1 MRARDLWSHH
11 YVNVGFVCERA
22 AKGGNLITGLSIHRY
37 KSFHPTVAPPI
48 SFEPGTPPKP
58 VFLYGTN
65 GAGKSAIGEV
75 IQGVSSGDGR
85 FSHCQMHTSNNAA
98 YRVLVY
104 NQRFVDKV
112 IRTAGG
118 VPGIFTIGALDAEA
132 QAEIEIKKAEAEA
145 LEAQLEAVK
154 KKIEQS
160 IEAGKKVQEAA
171 ITGAWKAH
179 SDYNKPPFRD
189 LLSGWHS
196 DRKKFFEELEKYAV
210 ADDVELDSL
219 DRLYERLADATST
232 ETAQAKVSVDLSGLS
247 SIEANS
253 IWAEKIVVSS
263 ASRLAPLIEKWG
275 NSDWVGRGRDIPHG
289 DNCPFCQEKL
299 PENFAEDLAKLLDGD
314 RQVRVDQV
322 KLLAERY
329 EATVA
334 QVEATVAQ
342 VFKHTFAQKDTAL
355 SQAWE
360 LLLARLKANSA
371 FMKSKVDKPGEPYE
385 VTVSD
390 VEPMR
395 NAIGTINQRVTEF
408 NARIADRAAEQGR
421 IRTML
426 WQVMRRERA
435 PVYDAY
441 RAARAP
447 LVQALTADRAEK
459 VAVDKSL
466 LDISVRLKELGQL
479 QTGVG
484 AAVEK
489 INARLA
495 GIGVTSYSISSK
507 GEGHLYC
514 LSRPG
519 QAEGDMTSLSEGE
532 KTLISFLYFLE
543 RLTGSDEED
552 AGPVDL
558 GRTIAVI
565 DDPISSLSHNFVFD
579 IASIIQEELIKPPEG
594 VPRLRQ
600 VIVLTHNLF
609 FLHEM
614 LRQTVG
620 PELATQN
627 KRCQLLRVVKSDHTK
642 VVPMKASEMMNDYQ
656 ALWQVLRDARDSN
669 APAIMVPNAMRC
681 ILEHFFW
688 FTHQEGKFKGAL
700 KKVAATDASFTPL
713 ARFLDRG
720 SHKDGINITVI
731 DFNHFDLSYYFEKFK
746 AVFDAAGFPEH
757 YAANM
762 GARD

>member
-1 MRARDLWSHH
+1 M
-11 YVNVGFVCERA
+11 
-22 AKGGNLITGLSIHRY
+22 ITGLSIHRY

-75 IQGVSSGDGR
+75 IQGVSSGDGK

-112 IRTAGG
+112 IRTAEG

-132 QAEIEIKKAEAEA
+132 QAEIEGKKVEAEA

-160 IEAGKKVQEAA
+160 IEAGKKVQEVA

-196 DRKKFFEELEKYAV
+196 DRKKFFEALEKYAV
-210 ADDVELDSL
+210 TDDVELDSL
-219 DRLYERLADATST
+219 DRLQERLADATSI
-232 ETAQAKVSVDLSGLS
+232 ETTQAKVSVDLSGLS
-247 SIEANS
+247 SIESNS

-289 DNCPFCQEKL
+289 NDCPFCQQKL
-299 PENFAEDLAKLLDGD
+299 PEKFAEDLAKLLDGD
-314 RQVRVDQV
+314 RQARVDQV

-329 EATVA
+329 EATVG
-334 QVEATVAQ
+334 QVEVQVAQ
-342 VFKHTFAQKDTAL
+342 VFKHTFSQKDAAL

-390 VEPMR
+390 VEPMK

-441 RAARAP
+441 HTAKAP
-447 LVQALTADRAEK
+447 LVQALTEDRAEK

-495 GIGVTSYSISSK
+495 GMGVTSYSISSK

-543 RLTGSDEED
+543 CLTGSDEED

-579 IASIIQEELIKPPEG
+579 IASIIQEELIKPTEG

-620 PELATQN
+620 PELANQD

-642 VVPMKASEMMNDYQ
+642 VLPMRASEMMNDYQ

-669 APAIMVPNAMRC
+669 TPAIMVPNAMRC

-688 FTHQEGKFKGAL
+688 FTHQEGKFKEAL
-700 KKVAATDASFTPL
+700 KKVAAADASFTPL

-720 SHKDGINITVI
+720 SHRDGINITVM
-731 DFNHFDLSYYFEKFK
+731 DFNHYDLDYYFEKFK
-746 AVFDAAGFPEH
+746 SVFDAAGFPEH
-757 YAANM
+757 YAAHM
-762 GARD
+762 GLEPAHNLLQA

>member
-1 MRARDLWSHH
+1 M
-11 YVNVGFVCERA
+11 
-22 AKGGNLITGLSIHRY
+22 
-37 KSFHPTVAPPI
+37 
-48 SFEPGTPPKP
+48 
-58 VFLYGTN
+58 
-65 GAGKSAIGEV
+65 

-112 IRTAGG
+112 IRTAEG

-219 DRLYERLADATST
+219 NRLHERLADATST

-360 LLLARLKANSA
+360 LLLARVKANSA

-395 NAIGTINQRVTEF
+395 NAIGTINQRITEF

-447 LVQALTADRAEK
+447 LVQALTANRAEK

-552 AGPVDL
+552 TGPVDL

-620 PELATQN
+620 PELATQD

-642 VVPMKASEMMNDYQ
+642 VVPMKASEIMNDYQ

-700 KKVAATDASFTPL
+700 KKVAAIDASFTPL

>member
-1 MRARDLWSHH
+1 M
-11 YVNVGFVCERA
+11 GFVCERA

-112 IRTAGG
+112 IRTAEG

-543 RLTGSDEED
+543 RLTGSDEEN

-620 PELATQN
+620 PELATQD

>member
-1 MRARDLWSHH
+1 M
-11 YVNVGFVCERA
+11 
-22 AKGGNLITGLSIHRY
+22 ITGLSIHRY

-48 SFEPGTPPKP
+48 LFEPGTPPKP

-75 IQGVSSGDGR
+75 IQGLSSGDEK
-85 FSHCQMHTSNNAA
+85 FSHCQMQTSNNAA
-98 YRVLVY
+98 YRVIVY
-104 NQRFVDKV
+104 NQKFVDKV
-112 IRTAGG
+112 IRTAEG

-132 QAEIEIKKAEAEA
+132 QAEIEGKKAEVEQ
-145 LEAQLEAVK
+145 LEAQLELVK

-171 ITGAWKAH
+171 IAGAWKAH
-179 SDYNKPPFRD
+179 GDYNKPPFRD
-189 LLSGWHS
+189 LLNGWHS

-210 ADDVELDSL
+210 ADDVELDSV
-219 DRLYERLADATST
+219 DRLQVRLADATST
-232 ETAQAKVSVDLSGLS
+232 ENAQEKVLADLSGLAV
-247 SIEANS
+247 IES
-253 IWAEKIVVSS
+253 DPIWGERIVVSS
-263 ASRLAPLIEKWG
+263 ASRLAPLIEKWR
-275 NSDWVGRGRDIPHG
+275 NSDWVGQGRDIPHG
-289 DNCPFCQEKL
+289 DDCPFCQQKL
-299 PENFAEDLAKLLDGD
+299 PEKFAEDLAKLLDGD
-314 RQVRVDQV
+314 RQARVDQIRM
-322 KLLAERY
+322 LAARY
-329 EATVA
+329 EATFGQIEVS
-334 QVEATVAQ
+334 VAQ
-342 VFKHTFAQKDTAL
+342 VFKHTFAQNDTAL

-360 LLLARLKANSA
+360 LLLARIKANIA
-371 FMKSKVDKPGEPYE
+371 AMKCKVEKPADLFGIE
-385 VTVSD
+385 VSD
-390 VEPMR
+390 VVPVQA
-395 NAIGTINQRVTEF
+395 AIDTINKRVTEF

-421 IRTML
+421 VRTMF
-426 WQVMRRERA
+426 WQMMRRERA

-441 RAARAP
+441 KASKAP
-447 LVQALTADRAEK
+447 LVETLTADREEK
-459 VAVDKSL
+459 VAIENSL
-466 LDISVRLKELGQL
+466 REIAERLKALGQL
-479 QTGVG
+479 QTGIG

-489 INARLA
+489 INTRLV
-495 GIGVTSYSISSK
+495 GMGVTSYSITSK
-507 GEGHLYC
+507 GDGHLYC

-543 RLTGSDEED
+543 CLSGSDEED

-579 IASIIQEELIKPPEG
+579 IASIIQEELIKPSEG
-594 VPRLRQ
+594 VQRLRQ

-614 LRQTVG
+614 LRQAVG
-620 PELATQN
+620 QELKNQD

-669 APAIMVPNAMRC
+669 TPAIMVPNAMRC

-688 FTHQEGKFKGAL
+688 FTHQEEKFKEAL
-700 KKVAATDASFTPL
+700 KKVAAVDASFTPL

-720 SHKDGINITVI
+720 SHKDGINITVM
-731 DFNHFDLSYYFEKFK
+731 DFNQFDLNYYFEKFK
-746 AVFDAAGFPEH
+746 AVFYSAGFPEH
-757 YAANM
+757 YSANM
-762 GARD
+762 GDNQMQGAAPAH

>member
-1 MRARDLWSHH
+1 M
-11 YVNVGFVCERA
+11 
-22 AKGGNLITGLSIHRY
+22 ITGLSIHRY
-37 KSFHPTVAPPI
+37 KSFHPTVALPI

-75 IQGVSSGDGR
+75 IQGLSGGDEN
-85 FSHCQMHTSNNAA
+85 FSHCQMHTSNNAP

-118 VPGIFTIGALDAEA
+118 VPGIFTIGALDAQA
-132 QAEIEIKKAEAEA
+132 QAEIEGKKGAAEA
-145 LEAQLEAVK
+145 LEAQLEVVK
-154 KKIEQS
+154 KKIYHS
-160 IEAGKKVQEAA
+160 IEAGKKVQEVA
-171 ITGAWKAH
+171 IAGAWKAH

-189 LLSGWHS
+189 LLKGSHG
-196 DRKKFFEELEKYAV
+196 DRKKFFDDLETYAV
-210 ADDVELDSL
+210 ADDAELDGL
-219 DRLYERLADATST
+219 DRLEERLADATSS
-232 ETAQAKVSVDLSGLS
+232 ETAQAKVSVDLSGLNA
-247 SIEANS
+247 IEADP
-253 IWAEKIVVSS
+253 IWAERIVVSS

-275 NSDWVGRGRDIPHG
+275 NSDWVGKGRDIPHG
-289 DNCPFCQEKL
+289 DDCPFCQQKL
-299 PENFAEDLAKLLDGD
+299 PEKFTEDLAKLLDGD
-314 RQVRVDQV
+314 RQARVDQV
-322 KLLAERY
+322 KLLADRY
-329 EATVA
+329 ETTVG
-334 QVEATVAQ
+334 QIEVSVAQ
-342 VFKHTFAQKDTAL
+342 VFSHTFAQKDAVL

-360 LLLARLKANSA
+360 LLLARLKANSSV
-371 FMKSKVDKPGEPYE
+371 MRSKVDKPAEPYE
-385 VTVSD
+385 VAASD
-390 VEPMR
+390 VEPMKD
-395 NAIGTINQRVTEF
+395 AIGAINQRVTDF
-408 NARIADRAAEQGR
+408 NARIADRATEQGR
-421 IRTML
+421 VRTML

-441 RAARAP
+441 KASKAP
-447 LVQALTADRAEK
+447 LVEALTTDRAEK
-459 VAVDKSL
+459 ATIEKSL
-466 LDISVRLKELGQL
+466 QDISVRLKELGQL

-484 AAVEK
+484 AAVDK
-489 INARLA
+489 INARLV
-495 GIGVTSYSISSK
+495 GMGVTSYCIARK

-519 QAEGDMTSLSEGE
+519 QTEGDMASLSEGE

-543 RLTGSDEED
+543 RLTGSDEAD

-620 PELATQN
+620 PELANQA
-627 KRCQLLRVVKSDHTK
+627 KRCQLLRVVKSDFTK

-669 APAIMVPNAMRC
+669 TPAIMVPNAMRC

-688 FTHQEGKFKGAL
+688 FTHQEGKFKEAL

-720 SHKDGINITVI
+720 SHKDGINITVV
-731 DFNHFDLSYYFEKFK
+731 DFHHFDLNYYFGKFK

-762 GARD
+762 GIDQAQDAAPAP

>member
-1 MRARDLWSHH
+1 M
-11 YVNVGFVCERA
+11 
-22 AKGGNLITGLSIHRY
+22 ITGLSIHRY
-37 KSFHPTVAPPI
+37 KSFHPTVALPI

-75 IQGVSSGDGR
+75 IQGVSGGDEK
-85 FSHCQMHTSNNAA
+85 FSHCQMHTSNDAA

-112 IRTAGG
+112 IRTAEG

-132 QAEIEIKKAEAEA
+132 QAEIEGRKVEAEA
-145 LEAQLEAVK
+145 LESQLEAVK

-189 LLSGWHS
+189 LLNGWHS
-196 DRKKFFEELEKYAV
+196 DRKKFFEELDKYAV
-210 ADDVELDSL
+210 ADDVELDGL
-219 DRLYERLADATST
+219 DRLQERLADATSI
-232 ETAQAKVSVDLSGLS
+232 ETAQARVSVDLSGLAV
-247 SIEANS
+247 IESHS
-253 IWAEKIVVSS
+253 IWAERIVVSS

-275 NSDWVGRGRDIPHG
+275 NSDWVGQGRGIPHG
-289 DNCPFCQEKL
+289 EDCPFCQQKL

-314 RQVRVDQV
+314 RQARVDQV

-329 EATVA
+329 EATVG
-334 QVEATVAQ
+334 QIEVSVAQ
-342 VFKHTFAQKDTAL
+342 AFKHPFAQKDAAM

-371 FMKSKVDKPGEPYE
+371 LMKSKVDKPAEPYD
-385 VTVSD
+385 VATSD
-390 VEPMR
+390 IEPMTG
-395 NAIGTINQRVTEF
+395 AIGAINQRITEF
-408 NARIADRAAEQGR
+408 NARIADRAAEKGR
-421 IRTML
+421 VRTMF

-435 PVYDAY
+435 PVYEAY
-441 RAARAP
+441 KASKAP
-447 LVQALTADRAEK
+447 LVEALTAERAEK
-459 VAVDKSL
+459 TAVEKSL
-466 LDISVRLKELGQL
+466 GDITERLKELGQL

-495 GIGVTSYSISSK
+495 GMGVTSYSISSK

-543 RLTGSDEED
+543 RLKGSDEAD
-552 AGPVDL
+552 SGPVDL

-600 VIVLTHNLF
+600 VMVLTHNLF

-620 PELATQN
+620 PELANQD

-642 VVPMKASEMMNDYQ
+642 VVPMRASEMMNDYQ

-669 APAIMVPNAMRC
+669 TPAIMVPNAMRC

-688 FTHQEGKFKGAL
+688 FTHQEGKFKEAL
-700 KKVAATDASFTPL
+700 KKVAAADGSFTPL

-720 SHKDGINITVI
+720 SHRDGINITVM
-731 DFNHFDLSYYFEKFK
+731 DFNHYDLNYYFDKFK
-746 AVFDAAGFPEH
+746 AVFGAAGFPEH

-762 GARD
+762 GADAVQGLAQEA

>member
-1 MRARDLWSHH
+1 M
-11 YVNVGFVCERA
+11 
-22 AKGGNLITGLSIHRY
+22 ITGLSIHRY
-37 KSFHPTVAPPI
+37 KSFHPTVALPI

-75 IQGVSSGDGR
+75 IQGVSGGDEK
-85 FSHCQMHTSNNAA
+85 FSHCQMHTSNDAA

-112 IRTAGG
+112 IRTAEG
-118 VPGIFTIGALDAEA
+118 VPGIFTIGALDAET
-132 QAEIEIKKAEAEA
+132 QAEIEGRKVEAEA
-145 LEAQLEAVK
+145 LESQLEAVK
-154 KKIEQS
+154 KKIEHS

-189 LLSGWHS
+189 LLNGWHS
-196 DRKKFFEELEKYAV
+196 DRKKFFEELDKYAV
-210 ADDVELDSL
+210 ADDVELDGL
-219 DRLYERLADATST
+219 DRLQERLADATSI
-232 ETAQAKVSVDLSGLS
+232 ETAQVRVSVDLSGLAV
-247 SIEANS
+247 IESHS
-253 IWAEKIVVSS
+253 IWAERIVVSS

-275 NSDWVGRGRDIPHG
+275 NSDWVGQGRDIPHG
-289 DNCPFCQEKL
+289 EDCPFCQQKL

-314 RQVRVDQV
+314 RQARVDQV
-322 KLLAERY
+322 KLLTERY
-329 EATVA
+329 EATVG
-334 QVEATVAQ
+334 QIEVSVAQ
-342 VFKHTFAQKDTAL
+342 AFKHPFAQKDAAM

-371 FMKSKVDKPGEPYE
+371 LMKSKVDKPAEPY
-385 VTVSD
+385 D
-390 VEPMR
+390 VATGDIEPMTG
-395 NAIGTINQRVTEF
+395 AIGAINQRITEF
-408 NARIADRAAEQGR
+408 NARIADRAAEKGR
-421 IRTML
+421 VRTMF

-435 PVYDAY
+435 PVYEAY
-441 RAARAP
+441 KASKAP
-447 LVQALTADRAEK
+447 LVEALTAERAEK
-459 VAVDKSL
+459 TAIEKSL
-466 LDISVRLKELGQL
+466 GGITERLKELGQL

-495 GIGVTSYSISSK
+495 GMGVTSYSISSK

-543 RLTGSDEED
+543 RLKGSDEAD
-552 AGPVDL
+552 SGPVDL

-579 IASIIQEELIKPPEG
+579 IASIIQEELIRRRRG

-600 VIVLTHNLF
+600 VMVLTHNLF

-620 PELATQN
+620 PELANQD
-627 KRCQLLRVVKSDHTK
+627 KRCQLLRVVKSEHTK
-642 VVPMKASEMMNDYQ
+642 VVPMRASEMMNDYQ

-669 APAIMVPNAMRC
+669 TPAIMVPNAMRC

-688 FTHQEGKFKGAL
+688 FTHQEGKFKEAL
-700 KKVAATDASFTPL
+700 RKVAAADASFTPL

-720 SHKDGINITVI
+720 SHRDGINITVM
-731 DFNHFDLSYYFEKFK
+731 DFNHYDLNYYFDKFK

-762 GARD
+762 GAGAVQGLAQEV

>member
-1 MRARDLWSHH
+1 
-11 YVNVGFVCERA
+11 VGIVCERV
-22 AKGGNLITGLSIHRY
+22 AKGGTLITGLSIHRY

-48 SFEPGTPPKP
+48 SFGHGTPPKP

-75 IQGVSSGDGR
+75 IQGISSGDEK

-112 IRTAGG
+112 IRTAEG

-132 QAEIEIKKAEAEA
+132 QAEIERKKEEAEA
-145 LEAQLEAVK
+145 LDAQLEMVK
-154 KKIEQS
+154 RKIDQSTDADKKI
-160 IEAGKKVQEAA
+160 QEIA
-171 ITGAWKAH
+171 IAGAWKAH
-179 SDYNKPPFRD
+179 AAYNKPPFRD
-189 LLSGWHS
+189 LLKGSHG
-196 DRKKFFEELEKYAV
+196 DRKKFFEDLDAFAV
-210 ADDVELDSL
+210 ADDFELDSL
-219 DRLYERLADATST
+219 DRLQERLADATSS
-232 ETAQAKVSVDLSGLS
+232 ETAQDKVSVDLSGLS
-247 SIEANS
+247 SIES
-253 IWAEKIVVSS
+253 DPIWAEKIVVSS

-275 NSDWVGRGRDIPHG
+275 NSDWVGQGRDIPHG
-289 DNCPFCQEKL
+289 TDCPYCQRKL
-299 PENFAEDLAKLLDGD
+299 PEGFAEDLSKLLDGD
-314 RQVRVDQV
+314 RQARIEKV
-322 KLLAERY
+322 KQLAEDY
-329 EATVA
+329 ESKVG
-334 QVEATVAQ
+334 QVEISVSTV
-342 VFKHTFAQKDTAL
+342 FEHSFAQKDERL

-360 LLLARLKANSA
+360 LLLARLKANITA
-371 FMKSKVDKPGEPYE
+371 MKSKVEKPAELFEIKP
-385 VTVSD
+385 SD
-390 VEPMR
+390 VGPVR
-395 NAIGTINQRVTEF
+395 AAVDAINKRVTEF
-408 NARIADRAAEQGR
+408 NARIADRIAEQGR
-421 IRTML
+421 IRKML

-441 RAARAP
+441 KAAHAP

-459 VAVDKSL
+459 AAIETNL

-489 INARLA
+489 MNARLA
-495 GIGVTSYSISSK
+495 GMGITSYSISSK
-507 GEGHLYC
+507 GEEHLYC

-620 PELATQN
+620 PELANQDR
-627 KRCQLLRVVKSDHTK
+627 RCQLLRVVKSDHTK
-642 VVPMKASEMMNDYQ
+642 VVPMRASEMMNDYQ

-669 APAIMVPNAMRC
+669 TPAIMVPNAMRC

-688 FTHQEGKFKGAL
+688 FTHQEGKFKEAL
-700 KKVAATDASFTPL
+700 KKVAAADASFTPL

-720 SHKDGINITVI
+720 SHRDGINITVM
-731 DFNHFDLSYYFEKFK
+731 DFNHYDLIYYFDKFK

-762 GARD
+762 GVDPLPAAQQG

>member
-1 MRARDLWSHH
+1 M
-11 YVNVGFVCERA
+11 
-22 AKGGNLITGLSIHRY
+22 
-37 KSFHPTVAPPI
+37 
-48 SFEPGTPPKP
+48 
-58 VFLYGTN
+58 
-65 GAGKSAIGEV
+65 
-75 IQGVSSGDGR
+75 Q
-85 FSHCQMHTSNNAA
+85 TSNNTA

-112 IRTAGG
+112 IRTAEG

-132 QAEIEIKKAEAEA
+132 QVEIEGKKAEAEQ

-160 IEAGKKVQEAA
+160 IEAGKKVHEAA
-171 ITGAWKAH
+171 IAAAWKAH

-189 LLSGWHS
+189 LLNGWHS
-196 DRKKFFEELEKYAV
+196 DRKKFFEELDKYAV

-219 DRLYERLADATST
+219 DRLQERQADATST
-232 ETAQAKVSVDLSGLS
+232 ETAQGKVSVDLSGLAV
-247 SIEANS
+247 IES
-253 IWAEKIVVSS
+253 DPIWAERIVVSS

-275 NSDWVGRGRDIPHG
+275 NSDWVGQGRDILHG
-289 DNCPFCQEKL
+289 DDCPFCQQKL
-299 PENFAEDLAKLLDGD
+299 PEKFAEDLAKLLDGD
-314 RQVRVDQV
+314 RQARVDQV
-322 KLLAERY
+322 KLLADRY
-329 EATVA
+329 EATVG
-334 QVEATVAQ
+334 QIEVSIAQ
-342 VFKHTFAQKDTAL
+342 VFKHTFAQKDAAL

-360 LLLARLKANSA
+360 LLLARLRANSA
-371 FMKSKVDKPGEPYE
+371 LMKSKVDKPAEPYE
-385 VTVSD
+385 VAASD
-390 VEPMR
+390 IEPTKD
-395 NAIGTINQRVTEF
+395 AIGTINQRVNEF
-408 NARIADRAAEQGR
+408 NARIADRAAEQSR
-421 IRTML
+421 VRTMF

-441 RAARAP
+441 KASKAP
-447 LVQALTADRAEK
+447 LVEALTAERAEK
-459 VAVDKSL
+459 TAIEKSL
-466 LDISVRLKELGQL
+466 GDVTERLKELGQL

-495 GIGVTSYSISSK
+495 GMGVTSYSISSK
-507 GEGHLYC
+507 GAGHLYC

-543 RLTGSDEED
+543 RLRGSDEAD
-552 AGPVDL
+552 SAPVDL

-579 IASIIQEELIKPPEG
+579 IASIIQEELIKPTEG

-620 PELATQN
+620 PELANQD

-669 APAIMVPNAMRC
+669 TPAIMVPNAMRC

-688 FTHQEGKFKGAL
+688 FTHQEEKFKVAL
-700 KKVAATDASFTPL
+700 KKVAVADASFTPL

-720 SHKDGINITVI
+720 SHKDGINITVM
-731 DFNHFDLSYYFEKFK
+731 DFNHYDLNYYFDKFK

-757 YAANM
+757 YAANI
-762 GARD
+762 GTNQVQDPVPAP

>member
-1 MRARDLWSHH
+1 M
-11 YVNVGFVCERA
+11 
-22 AKGGNLITGLSIHRY
+22 ITGLSIHRY
-37 KSFHPTVAPPI
+37 KSFHPTIVLPI

-75 IQGVSSGDGR
+75 IQGVSGGDEK
-85 FSHCQMHTSNNAA
+85 FSHCLMHTSNNAA

-112 IRTAGG
+112 IRTAEG

-132 QAEIEIKKAEAEA
+132 QAEIEGKKVEAEA

-160 IEAGKKVQEAA
+160 IEADEKIQEAA

-179 SDYNKPPFRD
+179 SDFNEPPFRD

-196 DRKKFFEELEKYAV
+196 DRKKFFEELDKYAV
-210 ADDVELDSL
+210 ADDVELDGL
-219 DRLYERLADATST
+219 DRLKERLADATST
-232 ETAQAKVSVDLSGLS
+232 ETAQGKVSVDLSGLAV
-247 SIEANS
+247 IESNP
-253 IWAEKIVVSS
+253 IWAERIVVSS

-275 NSDWVGRGRDIPHG
+275 NSDWVGQGRDIPHG
-289 DNCPFCQEKL
+289 NDCPFCQQKL
-299 PENFAEDLAKLLDGD
+299 PEKFAEDLAKLLDGD
-314 RQVRVDQV
+314 RQARVDQV

-329 EATVA
+329 EATVG
-334 QVEATVAQ
+334 QIKVSVAQ
-342 VFKHTFAQKDTAL
+342 TFKHTFAQKDAAL

-371 FMKSKVDKPGEPYE
+371 LMKSKVDKPAEPCE
-385 VTVSD
+385 VAASD
-390 VEPMR
+390 IEPMR
-395 NAIGTINQRVTEF
+395 DAIDAINKRVTEF
-408 NARIADRAAEQGR
+408 NARIANRAAEKGCVR
-421 IRTML
+421 MML
-426 WQVMRRERA
+426 WQLMRRERA

-441 RAARAP
+441 KASKAP
-447 LVQALTADRAEK
+447 LVEALTAERAEK
-459 VAVDKSL
+459 TAIEKSL
-466 LDISVRLKELGQL
+466 GDITERLKELGQL

-489 INARLA
+489 INARLT
-495 GIGVTSYSISSK
+495 GMGVTSYSIAKK
-507 GEGHLYC
+507 GESHLYC

-519 QAEGDMTSLSEGE
+519 QAEGSMASLSEGE

-543 RLTGSDEED
+543 RLTGSDEAD

-579 IASIIQEELIKPPEG
+579 IASLIQEELIKPPEG
-594 VPRLRQ
+594 VPQLRQ

-620 PELATQN
+620 PELANQD

-642 VVPMKASEMMNDYQ
+642 VVPMRASEMMNDYQ

-669 APAIMVPNAMRC
+669 MPAIMVPNAMRC

-688 FTHQEGKFKGAL
+688 FTHQEGKFKEAL
-700 KKVAATDASFTPL
+700 KRVAAADASFTPL

-720 SHKDGINITVI
+720 SHRDGINITVM
-731 DFNHFDLSYYFEKFK
+731 DFNHYDLNYYFDKFR

-762 GARD
+762 GAETVQLPA

>member
-1 MRARDLWSHH
+1 
-11 YVNVGFVCERA
+11 
-22 AKGGNLITGLSIHRY
+22 
-37 KSFHPTVAPPI
+37 
-48 SFEPGTPPKP
+48 
-58 VFLYGTN
+58 
-65 GAGKSAIGEV
+65 
-75 IQGVSSGDGR
+75 
-85 FSHCQMHTSNNAA
+85 MHTSNNAA

-112 IRTAGG
+112 IRTAEG

-160 IEAGKKVQEAA
+160 IEAGKKAQEAA

-519 QAEGDMTSLSEGE
+519 QAEGDMTSLSEGG

-543 RLTGSDEED
+543 RLTGSDEEN

-620 PELATQN
+620 PELATQD
-627 KRCQLLRVVKSDHTK
+627 KRCQLLRGVKSDHTK

>member
-1 MRARDLWSHH
+1 M
-11 YVNVGFVCERA
+11 GFVCERA

-360 LLLARLKANSA
+360 MLLARLKANSA

>member
-1 MRARDLWSHH
+1 
-11 YVNVGFVCERA
+11 
-22 AKGGNLITGLSIHRY
+22 
-37 KSFHPTVAPPI
+37 
-48 SFEPGTPPKP
+48 
-58 VFLYGTN
+58 
-65 GAGKSAIGEV
+65 
-75 IQGVSSGDGR
+75 
-85 FSHCQMHTSNNAA
+85 MHTSNNAA

-112 IRTAGG
+112 IRTAEG

-543 RLTGSDEED
+543 RLTGSDEEN

-620 PELATQN
+620 PELATQD

>member
-1 MRARDLWSHH
+1 M
-11 YVNVGFVCERA
+11 
-22 AKGGNLITGLSIHRY
+22 ITGLSIHRY

-112 IRTAGG
+112 IRTAEG

-543 RLTGSDEED
+543 RLTGSDEEN

-620 PELATQN
+620 PELATQD

>member
-1 MRARDLWSHH
+1 
-11 YVNVGFVCERA
+11 
-22 AKGGNLITGLSIHRY
+22 
-37 KSFHPTVAPPI
+37 
-48 SFEPGTPPKP
+48 
-58 VFLYGTN
+58 
-65 GAGKSAIGEV
+65 
-75 IQGVSSGDGR
+75 
-85 FSHCQMHTSNNAA
+85 MHTSNNAA

-112 IRTAGG
+112 IRTAEG

-519 QAEGDMTSLSEGE
+519 QAEGDMTSLSEAE

-543 RLTGSDEED
+543 RLTGSDEEN

-620 PELATQN
+620 PELATQD

>member
-1 MRARDLWSHH
+1 M
-11 YVNVGFVCERA
+11 
-22 AKGGNLITGLSIHRY
+22 
-37 KSFHPTVAPPI
+37 VALPI

-75 IQGVSSGDGR
+75 IQGLSGSDEK
-85 FSHCQMHTSNNAA
+85 FSHCQLHTSNNAA

-112 IRTAGG
+112 IRTAEG

-132 QAEIEIKKAEAEA
+132 QAEIEDKKTEAEQ

-154 KKIEQS
+154 RRIEQS
-160 IEAGKKVQEAA
+160 IEAGRKVQEAA
-171 ITGAWKAH
+171 IAGAWKAH
-179 SDYNKPPFRD
+179 SDYNEPPFRD
-189 LLSGWHS
+189 LLNGWHS

-210 ADDVELDSL
+210 ADDVELDNL
-219 DRLYERLADATST
+219 DRLQERLADATST
-232 ETAQAKVSVDLSGLS
+232 ETAQGKVSTDLSGLAP
-247 SIEANS
+247 IES
-253 IWAEKIVVSS
+253 DPIWAEKIVVSS

-275 NSDWVGRGRDIPHG
+275 NSDWVGQGRDIPHG
-289 DNCPFCQEKL
+289 ENCPFCQEKL

-314 RQVRVDQV
+314 RQARVDQV
-322 KLLAERY
+322 KLLADRY
-329 EATVA
+329 EATVE
-334 QVEATVAQ
+334 QIEVSVAQ
-342 VFKHTFAQKDTAL
+342 VFKHTFAQKDAAL

-360 LLLARLKANSA
+360 LLLARVKANSA
-371 FMKSKVDKPGEPYE
+371 FMKSKVDKPAEPCE
-385 VTVSD
+385 VAASD
-390 VEPMR
+390 IEPMR
-395 NAIGTINQRVTEF
+395 DAIGTINQRVTEF
-408 NARIADRAAEQGR
+408 NSRIADRAAEQGR
-421 IRTML
+421 VRTML

-441 RAARAP
+441 TASKAP
-447 LVQALTADRAEK
+447 LVDTLSADRAEK
-459 VAVDKSL
+459 ATIEKSL
-466 LDISVRLKELGQL
+466 GDIAARLKELGQL

-495 GIGVTSYSISSK
+495 GMGVTSYSISSK

-543 RLTGSDEED
+543 RLTGSDEAD

-558 GRTIAVI
+558 GKTIAVI

-609 FLHEM
+609 FLHEL

-620 PELATQN
+620 TELANQA
-627 KRCQLLRVVKSDHTK
+627 KRCQLLRVVKSEYTK
-642 VVPMKASEMMNDYQ
+642 VVPMKASDMMNDYQ
-656 ALWQVLRDARDSN
+656 ALWQVLKDARDSN
-669 APAIMVPNAMRC
+669 TPAIMVPNAMRC

-688 FTHQEGKFKGAL
+688 FTHQEGKFKEAL
-700 KKVAATDASFTPL
+700 KAVAATDASFTPL

-720 SHKDGINITVI
+720 SHKDGINITVM
-731 DFNHFDLSYYFEKFK
+731 DFNHYDLNYYFEKFK

-762 GARD
+762 GVEELKDAEQQG

>member
-1 MRARDLWSHH
+1 M
-11 YVNVGFVCERA
+11 
-22 AKGGNLITGLSIHRY
+22 
-37 KSFHPTVAPPI
+37 
-48 SFEPGTPPKP
+48 
-58 VFLYGTN
+58 FLYGTN

-75 IQGVSSGDGR
+75 IQGVSNGDGK

-112 IRTAGG
+112 IRKAEG

-132 QAEIEIKKAEAEA
+132 QAEIEIKKGEAEA

-160 IEAGKKVQEAA
+160 TDADKKIQEIA
-171 ITGAWKAH
+171 IAGAWKAH
-179 SDYNKPPFRD
+179 AAYNKPPFRD
-189 LLSGWHS
+189 LLKGSHG
-196 DRKKFFEELEKYAV
+196 DRKKFFEDLQAFAV
-210 ADDVELDSL
+210 ADDFELDSL
-219 DRLYERLADATST
+219 DRLQERLADATSS
-232 ETAQAKVSVDLSGLS
+232 ETAQDKVSVDLSALS
-247 SIEANS
+247 SIES
-253 IWAEKIVVSS
+253 DPIWAEKIVVSS

-275 NSDWVGRGRDIPHG
+275 NSDWVGLGRDIPHG
-289 DNCPFCQEKL
+289 ADCPYCQQKL
-299 PENFAEDLAKLLDGD
+299 PEGFAEDLSKLLDGD
-314 RQVRVDQV
+314 RQARIEKV
-322 KLLAERY
+322 KQLAEDY
-329 EATVA
+329 ESNVG
-334 QVEATVAQ
+334 QVEISVSTV
-342 VFKHTFAQKDTAL
+342 FEHSFAQKDERL
-355 SQAWE
+355 STAWE
-360 LLLARLKANSA
+360 LLLARLKANITA
-371 FMKSKVDKPGEPYE
+371 MKSKVEKPAELFE
-385 VTVSD
+385 IEASD
-390 VEPMR
+390 VGPVR
-395 NAIGTINQRVTEF
+395 AAVDAINKRVNEF
-408 NARIADRAAEQGR
+408 NARIADRIAEQGR
-421 IRTML
+421 IRKML

-441 RAARAP
+441 KAAHAP
-447 LVQALTADRAEK
+447 VVQALTADRAEK
-459 VAVDKSL
+459 AAIEKSL

-489 INARLA
+489 MNARLA
-495 GIGVTSYSISSK
+495 GMGITSYSISSK
-507 GEGHLYC
+507 GEEHLYC

-543 RLTGSDEED
+543 CLTGSDEED
-552 AGPVDL
+552 TGPVDL

-579 IASIIQEELIKPPEG
+579 IASIIHGELIKPPDG
-594 VPRLRQ
+594 VARPRQ

-609 FLHEM
+609 FLHEL

-620 PELATQN
+620 GNLASQD
-627 KRCQLLRVVKSDHTK
+627 KHCQLLRVVKSDYTK
-642 VVPMKASEMMNDYQ
+642 VMQMRASEMMNDYQ
-656 ALWQVLRDARDSN
+656 ALWQVLKDARDSN
-669 APAIMVPNAMRC
+669 SPAIMVPNAMRC

-688 FTHQEGKFKGAL
+688 FTHQYETFKLAL
-700 KKVAATDASFTPL
+700 RKVSADDATFTPL

-720 SHKDGINITVI
+720 SHKDGINITVM
-731 DFNHFDLSYYFEKFK
+731 DFNHYDLSYYFQKFK

-762 GARD
+762 GVDPLPAAQQG

>member
-1 MRARDLWSHH
+1 
-11 YVNVGFVCERA
+11 
-22 AKGGNLITGLSIHRY
+22 
-37 KSFHPTVAPPI
+37 
-48 SFEPGTPPKP
+48 

-75 IQGVSSGDGR
+75 IQGVSGGDEK
-85 FSHCQMHTSNNAA
+85 FSHCQMHTSNDAA

-112 IRTAGG
+112 IRTAEG

-132 QAEIEIKKAEAEA
+132 QAEIEGRKVEAEA
-145 LEAQLEAVK
+145 LESQLEAVK

-189 LLSGWHS
+189 LLNGWHS
-196 DRKKFFEELEKYAV
+196 DRKKFFEELDKYAV
-210 ADDVELDSL
+210 ADDVELDGL
-219 DRLYERLADATST
+219 DRLQERLADATSI
-232 ETAQAKVSVDLSGLS
+232 ETAQARVSVDLSGLAV
-247 SIEANS
+247 IESHS
-253 IWAEKIVVSS
+253 IWAERIVVSS

-275 NSDWVGRGRDIPHG
+275 NSDWVGQGRDIPHG
-289 DNCPFCQEKL
+289 EDCPFCQQKL

-314 RQVRVDQV
+314 RQARVDQV

-329 EATVA
+329 EATVG
-334 QVEATVAQ
+334 QIEVSVAQ
-342 VFKHTFAQKDTAL
+342 AFKHPFAQKDAAM

-371 FMKSKVDKPGEPYE
+371 LMKSKVDKPAEPYD
-385 VTVSD
+385 VATSD
-390 VEPMR
+390 IEPMTG
-395 NAIGTINQRVTEF
+395 AIGAINQRITEF
-408 NARIADRAAEQGR
+408 NARIADRAAEKGR
-421 IRTML
+421 VRTMF

-435 PVYDAY
+435 PVYEAY
-441 RAARAP
+441 KASKAP
-447 LVQALTADRAEK
+447 LVEALTAERAEK
-459 VAVDKSL
+459 TAIEKSL
-466 LDISVRLKELGQL
+466 GDITERLKELGQL

-495 GIGVTSYSISSK
+495 GMGVTSYSISSK

-519 QAEGDMTSLSEGE
+519 QAEADMTSLSEGE

-543 RLTGSDEED
+543 RLKGSDEAD
-552 AGPVDL
+552 SGPVDL

-565 DDPISSLSHNFVFD
+565 DDPISSLSHNVVFD

-600 VIVLTHNLF
+600 VMVLTHNLF
-609 FLHEM
+609 FLHEI

-620 PELATQN
+620 QELANQD
-627 KRCQLLRVVKSDHTK
+627 KRCQLLRVVKSEHTK
-642 VVPMKASEMMNDYQ
+642 VVPMRASEMMNDYQ

-669 APAIMVPNAMRC
+669 TPAIMVPNAMRC

-688 FTHQEGKFKGAL
+688 FTHQEGKFKEAL
-700 KKVAATDASFTPL
+700 KKVAAADGSFTPL

-720 SHKDGINITVI
+720 SHRDGINITVM
-731 DFNHFDLSYYFEKFK
+731 DFNHYDLNYYFDKFK
-746 AVFDAAGFPEH
+746 AVFGAAGFPEH

-762 GARD
+762 GADAVQGLAQEA

>member
-1 MRARDLWSHH
+1 M
-11 YVNVGFVCERA
+11 GFVCERA

>member
-1 MRARDLWSHH
+1 
-11 YVNVGFVCERA
+11 VGFVCERA

>member
-1 MRARDLWSHH
+1 M
-11 YVNVGFVCERA
+11 
-22 AKGGNLITGLSIHRY
+22 ITSLSIYRY
-37 KSFHPTVAPPI
+37 KSFHPTDAPPI
-48 SFEPGTPPKP
+48 NFEPGTPPKP

-75 IQGVSSGDGR
+75 IQGLSGGDEN
-85 FSHCQMHTSNNAA
+85 FSHCQMHTSNNAT

-112 IRTAGG
+112 IRTAEG

-132 QAEIEIKKAEAEA
+132 QAEIEGKRAEAE
-145 LEAQLEAVK
+145 QLEIQLETIK
-154 KKIEQS
+154 RRIEQS

-171 ITGAWKAH
+171 IAGAWKAH

-189 LLSGWHS
+189 LLKGSHG
-196 DRKKFFEELEKYAV
+196 DRKKFFDELDTFALP
-210 ADDVELDSL
+210 DDVELDSL
-219 DRLYERLADATST
+219 DRLQERLADATST
-232 ETAQAKVSVDLSGLS
+232 DTAQGKVFADLSGLAT
-247 SIEANS
+247 IETDP

-263 ASRLAPLIEKWG
+263 ASRLAPFIEKWG
-275 NSDWVGRGRDIPHG
+275 NSDWVGQGRDIPHG
-289 DNCPFCQEKL
+289 DDCPFCQQKL
-299 PENFAEDLAKLLDGD
+299 PKGFAEDLAKLLDGD
-314 RQVRVDQV
+314 RQARLDQA
-322 KLLAERY
+322 KLLADRY
-329 EATVA
+329 EAILGQIEVS
-334 QVEATVAQ
+334 VAQ
-342 VFKHTFAQKDTAL
+342 VFKHTFAQKDESL
-355 SQAWE
+355 HQAWE
-360 LLLARLKANSA
+360 LLLARINANSA
-371 FMKSKVDKPGEPYE
+371 TMKSKVEKPAESYE
-385 VTVSD
+385 VEASD
-390 VEPMR
+390 IVPMR
-395 NAIGTINQRVTEF
+395 DAIDAINKRVTEF
-408 NARIADRAAEQGR
+408 NARIANRAAEEGR
-421 IRTML
+421 VRTML

-441 RAARAP
+441 KAGKAP
-447 LVQALTADRAEK
+447 LVEALTADRAEK
-459 VAVDKSL
+459 ASIEKTLEGLSFR
-466 LDISVRLKELGQL
+466 IKELSQL

-484 AAVEK
+484 AAVDK

-495 GIGVTSYSISSK
+495 GLGVKSYSISRK

-519 QAEGDMTSLSEGE
+519 QVEGDMTSLSEGE

-543 RLTGSDEED
+543 RLAGSDESD

-558 GRTIAVI
+558 GKTIAVI

-579 IASIIQEELIKPPEG
+579 IASIIQEELIKPLEG

-620 PELATQN
+620 PELANQA
-627 KRCQLLRVVKSDHTK
+627 KRCQLLRVVKSDFTK

-669 APAIMVPNAMRC
+669 TPAIMVPNAMRC

-688 FTHQEGKFKGAL
+688 FTHQEGKFKEAL

-731 DFNHFDLSYYFEKFK
+731 DFHHYDLNYYFEKFR

-757 YAANM
+757 YTANM
-762 GARD
+762 GNDQAQDAAPVP